1 MDPITAIGLAS
12 TALTTIKKAI
22 KTGKDIQEVTGEI
35 GKFFGAATQAKA
47 PKKSSKFRKLLD
59 KGSVEQEA
67 LETVVNQKKLEQ
79 MESELRE
86 LIVGTYGI
94 EAYKEMIALRRKIKI
109 DRELEEKKSVLKKK
123 EAFQNSIYISIILIC
138 CSFIAWVV
146 FLILE
151 RL

>member
-35 GKFFGAATQAKA
+35 GKFFSHTAAANT
-47 PKKSSKFRKLLD
+47 KKKPSKVRKLLD

-86 LIVGTYGI
+86 LIVVTYGV
-94 EAYKEMIALRRKIKI
+94 ETYKEMITLRRKIKI
-109 DRELEEKKSVLKKK
+109 DRELEEEKALLKKK
-123 EAFQNSIYISIILIC
+123 EALQNSVYMTAIVVC
-138 CSFIAWVV
+138 VSFIVWIVSS
-146 FLILE
+146 ILE